1 MAGWLGR
8 IGSLLG
14 LGGADD
20 PAPPGGGLLTPR
32 PPAFAR
38 DQIRHDA
45 WPMPYRGPLDLDPHG
60 GETPHMRETYRALY
74 QREGV
79 VAAALDGKVEGIA
92 TADVTIEPFDRHDPA
107 SRDVAEFLSWSVD
120 QSDGGWDTITTDTLL
135 PAFLDGWAALEVT
148 LHPARHPRFGWVWAL
163 RHCRSLDTRFLRLQL
178 DVHRNVT
185 AVVSLVRG
193 LEAFDPAKVLLFTHR
208 RVYHNPF
215 GTSDMRAVYRDACL
229 IEDAYKL
236 WYLALKMYG
245 EPYLKGKVRN
255 PAHRR
260 QLEEALAALRAGGYL
275 VTPDTDDVEILSLAG
290 AVNFPAFEA
299 KVRNLRENIFL
310 AVRGSYLPF
319 VEGVGGADAH
329 GDTKVGKGNA
339 DAKEALLAK
348 AVARLYTRQLAPLL
362 LAPNFG
368 PDVVHQLPKVR
379 LGGIDWEAVEKV
391 TRAVGEIKD
400 KFPGRVSISQ
410 SWLGPTLGIP
420 PATGPDDE
428 ANVAPPEGGGGPGG
442 GPGGGGP
449 GGGGRP
455 SPSGIAGGATPPG
468 SQADGPAALPG
479 TAPTGAD
486 RTFSNGP
493 PRPGLVP
500 KSGDPQHPERW
511 IRPANAG
518 DSATPAKPAD
528 SDAAAG
534 GQGGA
539 AAASPPPPSAPP
551 ASPPPPASSASQQIK
566 DPSEFT
572 PVERAKWALVG
583 WKDTVDFSKAVEPG
597 PGNYV
602 KKPALEHVMHE
613 TGLAEPEA
621 KAAILALRDTKL
633 EASDPNHPIA
643 HRIRG
648 DTDGRAVV
656 EQFHA
661 HLREHPVSVWEAQR
675 QKFRTDIDGLNER
688 THSRDTSLREKK
700 KINRERKEIRRQMLE
715 HEAARP
721 PGDHDPVVR
730 AREAF
735 VRAVGTGKNVSVTTA
750 DLPAG
755 VTMPNA
761 VALSTSD
768 DDRGVREAGEA
779 VAEFIQQVLSN
790 CHLQL
795 HIARTT
801 WSSGP
806 SPRPFHK
813 LVPGGPAGTS
823 CLALDGPDPAT
834 AVHEAA
840 HAVTQHKPGVDK
852 LTKQFLNYRCGAEQP
867 ESLWLKFGNLYQPG
881 ERGRKDQFG
890 RVWQSE
896 SRAYYV
902 GKVYDDN
909 NEFFSMALEEVYNNP
924 TRVAE
929 ADPELFQFVVHVL
942 RG

>member
-14 LGGADD
+14 LGGTDAGA
-20 PAPPGGGLLTPR
+20 APPGGGLLAPR

-45 WPMPYRGPLDLDPHG
+45 WAMPYRGPLDLDPHG

-79 VAAALDGKVEGIA
+79 VAAAVDGKVEGIA

-428 ANVAPPEGGGGPGG
+428 ANVAPPEGGPGG
-442 GPGGGGP
+442 GPGGGGGGP
-449 GGGGRP
+449 GGGGMP

-468 SQADGPAALPG
+468 SQADGPATLP
-479 TAPTGAD
+479 GAD
-486 RTFSNGP
+486 RTFSDGQP

-500 KSGDPQHPERW
+500 KSGDPQHPEHW
-511 IRPANAG
+511 VLPDNTGSGVPPARPAE
-518 DSATPAKPAD
+518 P
-528 SDAAAG
+528 DAATG
-534 GQGGA
+534 GQGR
-539 AAASPPPPSAPP
+539 AASPPPPPPSAPP
-551 ASPPPPASSASQQIK
+551 PSPPPPASSANQQIK

-572 PVERAKWALVG
+572 PEERAKWALVG
-583 WKDTVDFSKAVEPG
+583 WKDTVDFDTVLDARPFLRD
-597 PGNYV
+597 YV
-602 KKPALEHVMHE
+602 DPLALVHVMRE

-621 KAAILALRDTKL
+621 RAAIGALRGTRL

-643 HRIRG
+643 HLIRG
-648 DTDGRAVV
+648 DTDGQAVV
-656 EQFHA
+656 EQFRA
-661 HLREHPVSVWEAQR
+661 SLRGDPVSRWEAEQAEFDR
-675 QKFRTDIDGLNER
+675 QIEQFNDQTQAA
-688 THSRDTSLREKK
+688 TSRREKSR
-700 KINRERKEIRRQMLE
+700 INAERKKVWDQKEG
-715 HEAARP
+715 HKAAKP
-721 PGDHDPVVR
+721 PGSDDRVVR

-735 VRAVGTGKNVSVTTA
+735 VRAVGPGKNVSVATG

-755 VTMPNA
+755 VTVPNA
-761 VALSTSD
+761 VALAASD
-768 DDRGVREAGEA
+768 DDRGIREAGEA
-779 VAEFIQQVLSN
+779 GGEFVRQVLSN

-795 HIARTT
+795 HLARSTDV
-801 WSSGP
+801 SGP
-806 SPRPFHK
+806 YPRAFCQTIQGGAPNASCVA
-813 LVPGGPAGTS
+813 LVNRNRS
-823 CLALDGPDPAT
+823 V

-840 HAVTQHKPGVDK
+840 HAITQHKPGVDA
-852 LTKQFLNYRCGAEQP
+852 LTKQFLNYRCGGEKP
-867 ESLWLKFGNLYQPG
+867 ENLRTRFGDTYKPD
-881 ERGRKDQFG
+881 ETGRKDEFG
-890 RVWQSE
+890 RVWGDEAQ
-896 SRAYYV
+896 AYYV
-902 GKVYDDN
+902 GKVYADN
-909 NEFFSMALEEVYNNP
+909 NEFLSMALEEVYKNP
-924 TRVAE
+924 GRVAE

-942 RG
+942 RR